1 MRKMG
6 KKITCAILAATMLGT
21 AFTGCGKEEKLDGTQ
36 TVMTIGEEKVTL
48 GLAHLMLRE
57 SQAASED
64 YMDTLA
70 SVYGGTGAD
79 YLIWDDTVQN
89 GDITYGQQQKEN
101 TLGSL
106 CEYYALKM
114 HAEDYD
120 VVITEEER
128 TKIEAAAE
136 KFMTDN
142 TQETIDTLGVAKSDI
157 VEYLELVTV
166 YAKIYEPMV
175 ADVDRKVKDEE
186 ANQTKVTFAAIS
198 TLGTE
203 KDKDGKTISLTDAQ
217 KAEKKELM
225 QKLID
230 AIKEEK
236 DIAKADISKIAK
248 EISKDI
254 TVTTTTY
261 TTADAEEQYAVNEV
275 VWKAVEDMKDGEVC
289 DKVLEAAS
297 SYYIVRLDATVDKE
311 ATDAKKEE
319 IISNREVEAYKKL
332 LEGWVAELEDDIKV
346 DHKVWAQVELTTRQ
360 SFRFVVKEDEKKDE
374 KK

>member
-1 MRKMG
+1 MRKMS

-36 TVMTIGEEKVTL
+36 TVMTIGDEKVTL

-57 SQAASED
+57 SQASSED
-64 YMDTLA
+64 YMDVLA
-70 SVYGGTGAD
+70 SYYGGTGSD
-79 YLIWDDTVQN
+79 YLIWDDIVEN

-101 TLGSL
+101 TLGSI

-114 HAEDYD
+114 HADDYK
-120 VVITEEER
+120 VAVTEEESA
-128 TKIEAAAE
+128 KIEAAAE
-136 KFMTDN
+136 KFMKDN
-142 TQETIDTLGVAKSDI
+142 TQEAIDALGVSKSDI

-186 ANQTKVTFAAIS
+186 ANQTKVTYASIS

-203 KDKDGKTISLTDAQ
+203 KDKDGKTVSLTDAQ
-217 KAEKKELM
+217 KAEKKALM

-230 AIKEEK
+230 AINKEA
-236 DIAKADISKIAK
+236 DVAKADIAKIAK

-261 TTADAEEQYAVNEV
+261 TTADAEEQYAVNKV
-275 VWKAVEDMKDGEVC
+275 VWEAVEGMKDGEVC
-289 DKVLEAAS
+289 DKVLEASS
-297 SYYIVRLDATVDKE
+297 SYYIVRLDAAVDKE
-311 ATDAKKEE
+311 ATDAKREE
-319 IISNREVEAYKKL
+319 VINNREVEAYKKL

-346 DHKVWAQVELTTRQ
+346 DHKVWAQVQLTTRQ